1 MSIKR
6 HFERP
11 SLTAIW
17 SGRGQ
22 RSRGR
27 LFTWSDSE
35 NGPQVCFT
43 SLPRP
48 RDNPILGKTLN
59 HALRENIMVQQA
71 YFTPKFA
78 GDIQVQAAN
87 RTSLLRAVINFFRN
101 GWDDNLPYAEVV
113 GKSGSYLG

>member
-1 MSIKR
+1 
-6 HFERP
+6 
-11 SLTAIW
+11 
-17 SGRGQ
+17 
-22 RSRGR
+22 
-27 LFTWSDSE
+27 
-35 NGPQVCFT
+35 
-43 SLPRP
+43 
-48 RDNPILGKTLN
+48 
-59 HALRENIMVQQA
+59 MVQQA